1 MKRTLNTQNVVRPSG
16 VWKVKWVCGQEDVEK
31 DEEDKEE
38 FGMRQMKRVQDPRT
52 PSKEERED
60 HEKTHLPFRSWC
72 RHCVRGRGKQLPH
85 REGAQET
92 TTDEIHMDFG
102 FLGKEDEAQKTIPI
116 LVVKERKSKMLM
128 AAAVP
133 TKTTGS
139 YITKRVV
146 GFLREIGCLYSDL
159 IVKTDQE
166 PAVKSIVE
174 GVGKAKAA
182 DGSGKYI
189 VENSPVGASQ
199 SNGVVERGIQSIM
212 ALARV
217 LLSAVQ
223 AKWGL
228 EVPIEHPFLCY
239 LVEYA
244 AVLLNRFEVGADGKT
259 NYERNKGKK
268 ATTLGLELG
277 EAVLWRRK
285 KIGGAL
291 GKLTTLW
298 EDGVYLGIMGKSG
311 EIIIGDGKGVW
322 KTRSV
327 HRKPAGDRWDPSSID
342 LVRHPPWRTSDED
355 PNMDGEMPEVM
366 KMVMTEVEREN
377 LKEELTVPKRVYL
390 TKDDF
395 EKFGYS
401 GKCQGCK
408 SILKNATRQSHSEAC
423 RKRLEKELEG
433 TERSTK
439 AKQRE
444 HKFFEETLNNEN
456 VKMKK
461 DTVDDNNDI
470 YDKNVEENKNEEM
483 TDARG
488 SGMGDETRKRTMDE
502 TRAGEAKSRR
512 ILNDE
517 EGENKREREEDDH
530 EDEMQPKKKA
540 MVGGLEV
547 NQDEEEE
554 SYASGDWHFPAEVEK
569 GNDGLQKIME
579 FRSSCFLGPEYA
591 DGMVDDKTG
600 EELDPRLVKIA
611 EDEEM
616 KYMDELGVG
625 EEVEER
631 ECWETLGK
639 APVTTK
645 FVRVNKGTADDPN
658 VRARL
663 VARDFKAKGDDGR
676 VDLFAAMPPL
686 EAKKMLFR
694 MAAKDKL
701 VWRAGRWQRRKLLF
715 IDVKK
720 AHLNGRVPEDT
731 FAYVRLPD
739 GRVWRLRR
747 WLYGMRP
754 AAQAWEEDLS
764 NKLESIG
771 FKRGRSAS
779 TVFYR
784 QKTGCRCVVHGDD
797 FTFLC
802 YDDLAK
808 KMVEEMKE
816 WYDLKV
822 KAIIGDDDEDD
833 KEVVILNRTLRHTGD
848 GIEYYAD
855 EKHEAEIRSEFG
867 IEPGSNGLESPVEKE
882 DIKQDFDEEHDDP
895 EMDVQQ
901 AKKYRAVAARGNYLS
916 LDRMDLQFAAKESCR
931 QMARPRASGAARM
944 KRVARYLS
952 KYPKLVWHFG
962 RGHDLE
968 DIIDVYSDSDWAGCR
983 RTRRSTSGGVAT
995 IDGCTVKHWSS
1006 TQGSVA
1012 LSVGEAE
1019 YYALIKAAAE
1029 GLGLVALGKDM
1040 GFEFRLRVH
1049 VDSNTAKAITS
1060 RLGLGKVRHME
1071 VKYLWAQEGYRK
1083 KLFEIMKVAG
1093 EKNPADVLTKP
1104 LTASEMAP
1112 KLASVGGRFVD
1123 SRARWCESHGSW
1135 ADITDREHLGQ

>member
-1 MKRTLNTQNVVRPSG
+1 
-16 VWKVKWVCGQEDVEK
+16 
-31 DEEDKEE
+31 
-38 FGMRQMKRVQDPRT
+38 
-52 PSKEERED
+52 
-60 HEKTHLPFRSWC
+60 
-72 RHCVRGRGKQLPH
+72 
-85 REGAQET
+85 
-92 TTDEIHMDFG
+92 
-102 FLGKEDEAQKTIPI
+102 
-116 LVVKERKSKMLM
+116 
-128 AAAVP
+128 
-133 TKTTGS
+133 
-139 YITKRVV
+139 
-146 GFLREIGCLYSDL
+146 
-159 IVKTDQE
+159 
-166 PAVKSIVE
+166 
-174 GVGKAKAA
+174 
-182 DGSGKYI
+182 
-189 VENSPVGASQ
+189 
-199 SNGVVERGIQSIM
+199 
-212 ALARV
+212 
-217 LLSAVQ
+217 
-223 AKWGL
+223 
-228 EVPIEHPFLCY
+228 
-239 LVEYA
+239 
-244 AVLLNRFEVGADGKT
+244 
-259 NYERNKGKK
+259 
-268 ATTLGLELG
+268 
-277 EAVLWRRK
+277 
-285 KIGGAL
+285 
-291 GKLTTLW
+291 
-298 EDGVYLGIMGKSG
+298 
-311 EIIIGDGKGVW
+311 
-322 KTRSV
+322 
-327 HRKPAGDRWDPSSID
+327 
-342 LVRHPPWRTSDED
+342 
-355 PNMDGEMPEVM
+355 
-366 KMVMTEVEREN
+366 
-377 LKEELTVPKRVYL
+377 
-390 TKDDF
+390 
-395 EKFGYS
+395 
-401 GKCQGCK
+401 
-408 SILKNATRQSHSEAC
+408 
-423 RKRLEKELEG
+423 
-433 TERSTK
+433 
-439 AKQRE
+439 
-444 HKFFEETLNNEN
+444 
-456 VKMKK
+456 
-461 DTVDDNNDI
+461 
-470 YDKNVEENKNEEM
+470 
-483 TDARG
+483 
-488 SGMGDETRKRTMDE
+488 
-502 TRAGEAKSRR
+502 
-512 ILNDE
+512 
-517 EGENKREREEDDH
+517 
-530 EDEMQPKKKA
+530 
-540 MVGGLEV
+540 
-547 NQDEEEE
+547 
-554 SYASGDWHFPAEVEK
+554 
-569 GNDGLQKIME
+569 
-579 FRSSCFLGPEYA
+579 
-591 DGMVDDKTG
+591 MVDYKAG

-616 KYMDELGVG
+616 KYMDELGIG

-631 ECWETLGK
+631 ECWEKLGK

-645 FVRVNKGTADDPN
+645 FVRVNKGTAADPN

-663 VARDFKAKGDDGR
+663 VARDFEAKGDDGR

-931 QMARPRASGAARM
+931 QMARPRASGAARV

-1135 ADITDREHLGQ
+1135 ADITHREHLGQ